1 MSLTAQ
7 WVAVLIAVA
16 LVLPGSARAMTI
28 EKFGRMNND
37 DESTYVA
44 ILIEAAVNKY
54 KAAGQ
59 PDQGAKIMAYF
70 KTPGRFGG
78 VQQFAAKL
86 ESINGSNARYANN
99 PNNRQPILLVE
110 DAMSQTL
117 KDAGY
122 DVPTPY
128 LVASGKDFRPVGPP
142 RGAPAAKP
150 SF

>member
-1 MSLTAQ
+1 
-7 WVAVLIAVA
+7 
-16 LVLPGSARAMTI
+16 MTI

-44 ILIEAAVNKY
+44 ILIEAAVQKY
-54 KAAGQ
+54 KSAGQ

-86 ESINGSNARYANN
+86 EAINGSNARYANN
-99 PNNRQPILLVE
+99 PNNRQPILSVE

-117 KDAGY
+117 KDEGF
-122 DVPTPY
+122 DVPTTY

-142 RGAPAAKP
+142 RGHAPVIPAP
-150 SF
+150 